1 MSCSPAVT
9 YCVCKPDISEASKSK
24 RVYTLLAIMSSEHTQ
39 QWIWKKPATLAHCR
53 VLLIAVRMFTKHSVQ
68 PSVLN
73 CEISSQPASTSD
85 GFQPI
90 SSCPLPV
97 VG

>member
-1 MSCSPAVT
+1 MYS
-9 YCVCKPDISEASKSK
+9 VCQPDILETSKSEP
-24 RVYTLLAIMSSEHTQ
+24 VYALLAIISSEHTQ
-39 QWIWKKPATLAHCR
+39 KRIFKKPAALAHCR
-53 VLLIAVRMFTKHSVQ
+53 VLFVAVRMFTRHTLDVQ
-68 PSVLN
+68 PSALN
-73 CEISSQPASTSD
+73 CECSLQTASTSG